1 MIVDFDLKGK
11 KNFYSLFYFIRFESS
26 VSVYDYSQ
34 QICTITIFAKRFYH
48 RCLIGFE
55 RDVY

>member
-26 VSVYDYSQ
+26 VYDYSQ
-34 QICTITIFAKRFYH
+34 QICTITISQKSF
-48 RCLIGFE
+48 II
-55 RDVY
+55 DV